1 MKSGGTGGLLRS
13 IKNQQEWVKHAE
25 DKRLWSRPWLLCIVE
40 KALALTEK
48 ETCPGVT
55 LQHLMGNAR
64 GA

>member
-1 MKSGGTGGLLRS
+1 M
-13 IKNQQEWVKHAE
+13 KHAE
-25 DKRLWSRPWLLCIVE
+25 DKRLWSRPWLLRIVE

-64 GA
+64 GT